1 MDKLFLIGGTDS
13 IGVPYTKDNK
23 TNSGFFEQIEN
34 FLSNHF
40 EVTTFNFFHM
50 STYNTN
56 SFILECL
63 KKNYSLAEIKVQQNQ
78 MLRKCKYSGVYPY
91 LELPKNFLNFYKN
104 DIEQFF
110 TEVNAE
116 HISADTA
123 YIVCCDTALAGVL
136 LGTKTEEGKLDIV
149 IDYTTPFYSDCSV
162 GKFLYSKLPENGIH
176 ELIYSGNSQNHKVY
190 LQKMGFVNQN
200 GRYIKNV

>member
-1 MDKLFLIGGTDS
+1 MDFSVI
-13 IGVPYTKDNK
+13 I
-23 TNSGFFEQIEN
+23 
-34 FLSNHF
+34 
-40 EVTTFNFFHM
+40 EVTGYMGSFLVVLSMLM
-50 STYNTN
+50 SSIVKLRMINTVGCCISATYALIIHSYPLALMN
-56 SFILECL
+56 ICL
-63 KKNYSLAEIKVQQNQ
+63 IAINIYNLIKLLKTEQHYSLVCIDT
-78 MLRKCKYSGVYPY
+78 
-91 LELPKNFLNFYKN
+91 KNPLLGYFLNFYKN

-149 IDYTTPFYSDCSV
+149 IDYTTPFYRDCSV

>member
-1 MDKLFLIGGTDS
+1 MDFSVI
-13 IGVPYTKDNK
+13 I
-23 TNSGFFEQIEN
+23 
-34 FLSNHF
+34 
-40 EVTTFNFFHM
+40 EVTGYMGSFLVVLSMLM
-50 STYNTN
+50 SSIVKLRMINTVGCCISATYALIIHSYPLALMN
-56 SFILECL
+56 ICL
-63 KKNYSLAEIKVQQNQ
+63 IAINIYNLIKLLKTEQHYSLVCIDT
-78 MLRKCKYSGVYPY
+78 
-91 LELPKNFLNFYKN
+91 KNPLLGYFLNFYKN

-149 IDYTTPFYSDCSV
+149 IDYTTPFYRDCSV

-190 LQKMGFVNQN
+190 LQKMGDRKSV
-200 GRYIKNV
+200 V

>member
-1 MDKLFLIGGTDS
+1 MDFSVI
-13 IGVPYTKDNK
+13 I
-23 TNSGFFEQIEN
+23 
-34 FLSNHF
+34 
-40 EVTTFNFFHM
+40 EVTGYMGSFLVVLSMLM
-50 STYNTN
+50 SSIVKLRMINTAGCCISATYALIIHSYPLALMN
-56 SFILECL
+56 ICL
-63 KKNYSLAEIKVQQNQ
+63 IAINIYSLIKLLKTEQH
-78 MLRKCKYSGVYPY
+78 YSLVCIDT
-91 LELPKNFLNFYKN
+91 KNPLLDYFLNFYKN
-104 DIEQFF
+104 DIEHFF

-123 YIVCCDTALAGVL
+123 YIVYCDTALAGVL

-149 IDYTTPFYSDCSV
+149 IDYTTPFYRDCSV

-176 ELIYSGNSQNHKVY
+176 ELIYSGNSQNHKAY